1 MLKENLMEYETI
13 LYTLDEGV
21 LTITLN
27 RPDVLNAFNRKM
39 TDEIQD
45 ALKKAERDASV
56 RCVVF
61 AGAGR
66 AFSSGEDLKS
76 RVLADAIQAEAGGE
90 SGGFGSTLRDR
101 YNPIVLKMRNIEKP
115 VLGSING
122 IAAGAGCSLALACDM
137 RIASEKARFI
147 EVFVRVGLVPDSGSS
162 FFLPRLVG
170 LGKALEMAFLGDEVG
185 AEEALRLG
193 LVNRVVPPEDLESA
207 TRELALRLAQGPT
220 KAIGLAKRAMNRAL
234 SMDLEQLLEYEVY
247 AQETAGASADHKEG
261 IAAFLEKRQARFT
274 GN

>member
-1 MLKENLMEYETI
+1 MDYETI

-39 TDEIQD
+39 TAEIQD
-45 ALKKAERDASV
+45 ALKKAERDATV
-56 RCVVF
+56 RCIVF
-61 AGAGR
+61 TGAGR
-66 AFSSGEDLKS
+66 AFSSGEDLKA
-76 RVLADAIQAEAGGE
+76 RTAEGN
-90 SGGFGSTLRDR
+90 SDFGSTLRDR

-122 IAAGAGCSLALACDM
+122 VAAGAGCSLALACDM

-147 EVFVRVGLVPDSGSS
+147 EVFVRVGLVPDSGSA

-185 AEEALRLG
+185 AEEALRIG
-193 LVNRVVPPEDLESA
+193 LVNRVVPPEELESA
-207 TRELALRLAQGPT
+207 TRELALRLAKGPT

-234 SMDLEQLLEYEVY
+234 HMDLEQILDYEVY
-247 AQETAGASADHKEG
+247 AQETAGASADHEEG
-261 IAAFLEKRQARFT
+261 LAAFSEKRLPNFT
-274 GN
+274 GK

>member
-1 MLKENLMEYETI
+1 MPKEKLMEYETI
-13 LYTLDEGV
+13 LYTLNQGV

-45 ALKKAERDASV
+45 ALKKAERDTSV

-61 AGAGR
+61 TGAGR

-76 RVLADAIQAEAGGE
+76 RMAESDG
-90 SGGFGSTLRDR
+90 GGFGSTLRER

-185 AEEALRLG
+185 AEDALRLG
-193 LVNRVVPPEDLESA
+193 LVNRVVPPEELESA

-261 IAAFLEKRQARFT
+261 IAAFLEKRQAQFT

>member
-1 MLKENLMEYETI
+1 VDYETI

-39 TDEIQD
+39 TGEIQD
-45 ALKKAERDASV
+45 ALKKAERDNSV
-56 RCVVF
+56 RCIVF
-61 AGAGR
+61 TGAGR
-66 AFSSGEDLKS
+66 AFSSGEDLKA
-76 RVLADAIQAEAGGE
+76 RTAEGN
-90 SGGFGSTLRDR
+90 SDFGSTLRDR

-122 IAAGAGCSLALACDM
+122 VAAGAGCSLALACDM

-185 AEEALRLG
+185 ADEALRLG
-193 LVNRVVPPEDLESA
+193 LVNRVVPPDELETS

-220 KAIGLAKRAMNRAL
+220 KAIGLAKRAINRAL
-234 SMDLEQLLEYEVY
+234 HMDLEQILDYEVY
-247 AQETAGASADHKEG
+247 AQETAGASADHQEG
-261 IAAFLEKRQARFT
+261 LAAFVEKRPPNFA
-274 GN
+274 GK